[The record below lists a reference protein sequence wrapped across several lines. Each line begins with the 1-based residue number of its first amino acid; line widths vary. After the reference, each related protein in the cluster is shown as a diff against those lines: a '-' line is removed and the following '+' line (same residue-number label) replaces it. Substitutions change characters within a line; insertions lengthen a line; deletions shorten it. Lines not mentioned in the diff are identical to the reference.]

1 MSRLNPAKLH
11 VHWSQGVTPQ
21 GPISPRRYTLTHSDA
36 TGDLDLTIGASY
48 DRGQVSG
55 VYTRLM
61 RDEVL
66 AEWTAG
72 AKGSE
77 LHVFCHVSGGLVFGG
92 AAMRDT
98 IFRRE
103 LPLVFEAFRHG
114 DRALFAAHRQLDSRA
129 GDRAFPIAPGA
140 LQPRGDVGRPRGLSL
155 SGTVT

>member
-36 TGDLDLTIGASY
+36 TGDLFLTIGADY
-48 DRGQVSG
+48 DRRQVG
-55 VYTRLM
+55 GLYTRLM

-66 AEWTAG
+66 AEWVAG
-72 AKGSE
+72 AAGPA

-92 AAMRDT
+92 AAMRDA

-103 LPLVFEAFRHG
+103 LPLVFEAFRYG
-114 DRALFAAHRQLDSRA
+114 DRTLFAAHPELDRTAVIVHFRSHLARFSRVETWGVPA
-129 GDRAFPIAPGA
+129 DYHFEEP
-140 LQPRGDVGRPRGLSL
+140 
-155 SGTVT
+155 